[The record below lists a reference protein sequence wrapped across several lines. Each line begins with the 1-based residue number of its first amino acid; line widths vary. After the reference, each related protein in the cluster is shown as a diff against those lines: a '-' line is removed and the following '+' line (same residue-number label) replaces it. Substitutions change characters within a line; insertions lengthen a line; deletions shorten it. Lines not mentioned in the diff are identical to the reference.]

1 MAIEESVQ
9 RLLTEKSTVVRLFY
23 DRFVAEEPKVR
34 EYFADTDL
42 EQQAVVLTMALVMVE
57 NYFSHAYPATRHYL
71 KVLGHRHHLRQ
82 VPADLYPKF
91 CECLLR
97 TLAEFHGD
105 DWSTELS
112 TEWRDAL
119 DIASKAML
127 AGYKKPFIY

>member
-1 MAIEESVQ
+1 MAIEESVS
-9 RLLTEKSTVVRLFY
+9 RLLAEESAVGRLFY
-23 DRFVAEEPKVR
+23 DRLLAQYPEVS

-57 NYFSHAYPATRHYL
+57 TYFSHAYPASRHYL
-71 KVLGHRHHLRQ
+71 KVLGHRHHQREI
-82 VPADLYPKF
+82 PADLYSKF
-91 CECLLR
+91 CECLLG

-105 DWSTELS
+105 DWTTELS

-127 AGYKKPFIY
+127 DGYKKPYRY